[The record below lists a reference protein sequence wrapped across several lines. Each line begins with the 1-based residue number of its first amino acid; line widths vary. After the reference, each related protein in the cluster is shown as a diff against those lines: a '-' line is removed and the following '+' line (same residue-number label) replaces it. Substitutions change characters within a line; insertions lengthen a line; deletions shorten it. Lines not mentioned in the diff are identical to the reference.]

1 MFICYFFDSIFYN
14 FIVILYSVFY
24 SEKNYFRL
32 TEDQIQKRVDEYR
45 QELQQKME
53 KALENRKEF
62 IDEILQSKG

>member
-1 MFICYFFDSIFYN
+1 MFIYYFLIRFFN

-45 QELQQKME
+45 QELQQKMK